1 MQLCMLNA
9 IEIEL
14 TCNSSRDSLS
24 IEERCNTVDATT
36 EEINSAIEEI
46 VNIPENPRKKQVKS
60 HARSSTTEEAPQ
72 QETESEEQVE
82 LEADSDLLDHLD
94 AVEDEAEEEINEAL

>member
-1 MQLCMLNA
+1 MQEA
-9 IEIEL
+9 Q
-14 TCNSSRDSLS
+14 
-24 IEERCNTVDATT
+24 A
-36 EEINSAIEEI
+36 
-46 VNIPENPRKKQVKS
+46 
-60 HARSSTTEEAPQ
+60 TEEAPQ